1 MKEERSG
8 RWLADVSLL
17 ISACMWGINIPV
29 VKFATTNIEPLV
41 FNAVRMVFS
50 ALALGLLAWAETRWR
65 PTDWKQVRWRRVFAF
80 SLCSGL
86 LYSLLFM
93 LGIKNTTAANA
104 ALLMASMPMWTA
116 LLSMI
121 FLKERLPQITWIGLG
136 VTFVGTA
143 IVVGAKGQLSLSLG
157 FLVGNLTILAASMT
171 WATATVISRPLMEK
185 IGPLQLAFISSAM
198 TTPLHLLIAG
208 RGIPEAL
215 DQFLTPTI
223 LLSVIYSGA
232 LSTGL
237 AYATWNLG
245 VQKLGGSHASVYQ
258 NVVTLVAVLGGWIV
272 LAEPPLL
279 AQFLGGGLTIAGL
292 FIMRRGRS

>member
-136 VTFVGTA
+136 VTFV
-143 IVVGAKGQLSLSLG
+143 
-157 FLVGNLTILAASMT
+157 
-171 WATATVISRPLMEK
+171 
-185 IGPLQLAFISSAM
+185 
-198 TTPLHLLIAG
+198 
-208 RGIPEAL
+208 
-215 DQFLTPTI
+215 
-223 LLSVIYSGA
+223 
-232 LSTGL
+232 
-237 AYATWNLG
+237 
-245 VQKLGGSHASVYQ
+245 
-258 NVVTLVAVLGGWIV
+258 
-272 LAEPPLL
+272 
-279 AQFLGGGLTIAGL
+279 
-292 FIMRRGRS
+292 